1 MATKDT
7 KKRDTFGSRFGVLVT
22 MAGSAVGLGNLWR
35 FPYLVGEYGGAAFIL
50 IYILCLLLLSM
61 PVFLAEFIIGRRSG
75 ANAFRAYKKLAPG
88 TRWSWAGALT
98 VFIPLLITSYYCVV
112 GGWSV
117 NYFAES
123 ITFGFSRMATT
134 GELSDFF
141 NSSITAVWAP
151 LVGHFIFLLVTAIV
165 VAKGVKGGIENF
177 SKLMMPLLFIIIIG
191 IAVYGMTL
199 EGSAAGVEYLLKPDF
214 SKINIS
220 VVAAAMGQAFFTLS
234 LGCGTI
240 ITYASYVKKSD
251 SMLASSLGTSV
262 SDFFFAI
269 IAGFAIMPAVF
280 AFGLN
285 PGAGPGL
292 IFDTLPHI
300 FAQMPGGDLVAIL
313 FFFALLIAALTSSI
327 SMFEVGVA
335 YLVEEKKMSRIKAS
349 VLLFAIL
356 WPLGILCSL
365 SFGPLS
371 DFKIFGNTI
380 FDCFDKLSANILM
393 PFGGL
398 LVALF
403 VGWYMKKSDVYDELT
418 NCGTDR
424 AGKLLFRTVYFLLRY
439 VAPPAIVAI
448 FITNL
453 FL

>member
-50 IYILCLLLLSM
+50 VYILCLMLLTM
-61 PVFLAEFIIGRRSG
+61 PVFMAEFIIGRRSG

-88 TRWSWAGALT
+88 TGWSWAGALT

-117 NYFAES
+117 NYFTES
-123 ITFGFSRMATT
+123 LNFGFSKMAQT
-134 GELSDFF
+134 GELSNFF
-141 NSSITAVWAP
+141 NDSITAVWGP
-151 LVGHFIFLLVTAIV
+151 MLGHFIFLLVTALI

-191 IAVYGMTL
+191 IAVYGMSL
-199 EGSAAGVEYLLKPDF
+199 EGSRAGVEYLLKPDF
-214 SKINIS
+214 SKINVNVI
-220 VVAAAMGQAFFTLS
+220 AAAMGQAFFTLS

-251 SMLASSLGTSV
+251 SIFVSSLGTSV
-262 SDFFFAI
+262 SDFLFAI

-349 VLLFAIL
+349 TLLFAVL
-356 WPLGILCSL
+356 WPLGVLCSL

-398 LVALF
+398 LVAFF
-403 VGWYMKKSDVYDELT
+403 VGWYMKKTEVYDEFT

-424 AGKLLFRTVYFLLRY
+424 TGVLMFKTVYFLLRY
-439 VAPPAIVAI
+439 LAPVAIVAI